1 MRERDRIAFREW
13 REECAREEAAAKERE
28 ERPLREAEAK
38 LQQTHRE
45 LRRIERE
52 RITGVVEDPD
62 LKKRLNGKAF
72 LDPDVF
78 EDERVRELY
87 PEIANDPNFARDFNS
102 YSIQIYRERNPGVYW
117 SKELVQQLGAY
128 FDRHGLALTSVPM
141 IEAAVNRILAA
152 GLAPA
157 EPPAPEPPPPVPYQ
171 PRTIEPEQ
179 PAEPEY
185 QEGWDIETGQQRRFS
200 QFEINK
206 MSADEYIRCFRVRRG
221 EMLDSMREW

>member
-1 MRERDRIAFREW
+1 MRERDRLALREW
-13 REECAREEAAAKERE
+13 REEVAAQEAAAKERE

-72 LDPDVF
+72 LDPEIF

-102 YSIQIYRERNPGVYW
+102 YSIQIYCERNPGVHW
-117 SKELVQQLGAY
+117 STELVQQLGNY

-141 IEAAVNRILAA
+141 IAAAVDRILAA
-152 GLAPA
+152 GLAPT
-157 EPPAPEPPPPVPYQ
+157 EPPAPAPPPPPAPVRYV
-171 PRTIEPEQ
+171 EPEQ
-179 PAEPEY
+179 PSEPEY
-185 QEGWDIETGQQRRFS
+185 VDGWDLETGKQRRFS
-200 QFEINK
+200 RFEINK
-206 MSADEYIRCFRVRRG
+206 MSADEFVRVFRVRRG